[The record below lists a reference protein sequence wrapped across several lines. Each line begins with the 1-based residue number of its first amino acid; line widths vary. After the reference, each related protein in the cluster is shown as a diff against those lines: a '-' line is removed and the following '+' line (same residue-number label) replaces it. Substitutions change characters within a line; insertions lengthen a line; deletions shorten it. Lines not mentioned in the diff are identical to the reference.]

1 MFLLCQSCD
10 SAACFLYESDFLY
23 ICVSDSCGGSLC
35 SYNIRCVAL
44 IFSWG
49 SMSDSL
55 GSGLRYPYCLFVT
68 TQAMS
73 GTEPPPPPL
82 MLRPV
87 AHRTRIE
94 LMTLR
99 FEWNAKLRALDFTT
113 GADKRGSVEHVSQ
126 IQQINTKIAEK
137 FESLVGHD
145 IPRLRLET
153 AFTEAL
159 APGVQPASQPCSRR
173 SRSRSRQRWGGIPG
187 GEDPETA

>member
-1 MFLLCQSCD
+1 MSLIFC
-10 SAACFLYESDFLY
+10 
-23 ICVSDSCGGSLC
+23 ICVSDSCGGSLG

-173 SRSRSRQRWGGIPG
+173 CRSRSRQRWGGIPG
-187 GEDPETA
+187 DKGPEAA